1 MNKKHHNAASV
12 PIYTVFLLFSFSI
25 WLFYFASV
33 AYARD
38 CPPDDPSRSDCAAAA
53 QTAQNPAVPAT
64 GTVTGAGTS
73 VVIDRIRKGRKR
85 PKPLTKPPREYGDKP
100 NVWDPP
106 EIEQQNKWEKEGL
119 VWDPVE
125 LTWRPPRPG
134 EIPPPED
141 APEEPPPYQKQNPRE
156 KVPPD
161 CLGYYDD
168 YVLLQSRLIKIETE
182 IQFASQAQW
191 DAQFRLNQLLAKFS
205 LKFGYDLADTVILAK
220 AVAELTVHLGA
231 AMMRFLPRT
240 LAEAL
245 ETARSVFRRASTKVS
260 DVTKELAEATRLA
273 GSKGKLADEAAEAAK
288 SLRGTADDAA
298 KALSEADEAAKAAQ
312 TAVKEAEDALAAAT
326 TKVDKLKA
334 ERALLEAQK
343 AAVEGQAQVY
353 RQWQDA
359 YLKYLG
365 QKPAAGI
372 GSKFYDEAFK
382 LEMLGLDMATTKIDI
397 SKLRSLPNPT
407 PSQLSELAS
416 LEGTLAKMYKEA
428 EPLKKV
434 LDDAAKAF
442 YGVDDVGKVTNQF
455 MEKHLNDHLRRVM
468 GDDAFA
474 KYAASSGED
483 LVNAVNKVTDIEGKL
498 SGVAKQLDP
507 LLQEARKAG
516 TQVAK
521 VVDDAKKAQT
531 VAQKVSSEAAEKAS
545 KAVEAESKAAT
556 VAKEAADAETNV
568 TRTKSNLDGAT
579 NEASTAQQALNT
591 AEAAAREHMKNHFAE
606 SPDEVAKVL
615 IEAKN
620 DVQRVVD
627 ALKNLQS
634 EYDAVLKAMQEIKPK
649 LDKCIYEHTP

>member
-1 MNKKHHNAASV
+1 MKKHNRRPASV
-12 PIYTVFLLFSFSI
+12 PIYMLYLVFSFSI

-64 GTVTGAGTS
+64 GTVAGAGTS
-73 VVIDRIRKGRKR
+73 VVIDKLRNRKR
-85 PKPLTKPPREYGDKP
+85 PKPLTKPPREYGDRP

-106 EIEQQNKWEKEGL
+106 EVEQQRKWEEGGL
-119 VWDPVE
+119 IWDPVE

-156 KVPPD
+156 NVPPE
-161 CLGYYDD
+161 CLNYYDD
-168 YVLLQSRLIKIETE
+168 YVLLQSRLIKLETE

-191 DAQFRLNQLLAKFS
+191 DAQFKLNQLLAKFS
-205 LKFGYDLADTVILAK
+205 LKFGYDLADTLILAK
-220 AVAELTVHLGA
+220 AVAELTVHLGG
-231 AMMRFLPRT
+231 AMMQFLPRT

-245 ETARSVFRRASTKVS
+245 ETARSVFRRASSKVS
-260 DVTKELAEATRLA
+260 DLTKELGEVTRVA
-273 GSKGKLADEAAEAAK
+273 GSKAKLADEAAEAAK
-288 SLRGTADDAA
+288 ALRGTADDAA

-312 TAVKEAEDALAAAT
+312 AAIKEAEDALAAAT
-326 TKVDKLKA
+326 TKVEKLKA
-334 ERALLEAQK
+334 ERVLLEAQK

-397 SKLRSLPNPT
+397 SKLRSLPNPS

-416 LEGTLAKMYKEA
+416 LQGKLANMYKEA

-442 YGVDDVGKVTNQF
+442 YGVDDIGKVTHEFTEQ
-455 MEKHLNDHLRRVM
+455 HLKNHLRKVM

-474 KYAASSGED
+474 KYSASSGED
-483 LVNAVNKVTDIEGKL
+483 LVNAVNKVTEIEGKL
-498 SGVAKQLDP
+498 SGVAKELDP
-507 LLQEARKAG
+507 LLQQARKAG

-521 VVDDAKKAQT
+521 VAEDAKKAQT
-531 VAQKVSSEAAEKAS
+531 AVQKISSEAAEKAS
-545 KAVEAESKAAT
+545 KAAEAESKAAN
-556 VAKEAADAETNV
+556 VAQEAAEAETNV
-568 TRTKSNLDGAT
+568 TRTKSSLDGAA

-591 AEAAAREHMKNHFAE
+591 AEAAAREHMKAHFAE

-615 IEAKN
+615 ISARDDLK
-620 DVQRVVD
+620 RIVD
-627 ALKNLQS
+627 ALKKLQG
-634 EYDAVLKAMQEIKPK
+634 EYDDVLKAMKEIKPK
-649 LDKCIYEHTP
+649 LDTCIYEHTP

>member
-1 MNKKHHNAASV
+1 MKKHNRRPASV
-12 PIYTVFLLFSFSI
+12 PIYMLYLVFSFSI

-64 GTVTGAGTS
+64 GTVAGAGTS
-73 VVIDRIRKGRKR
+73 VVIDKLRNRKR
-85 PKPLTKPPREYGDKP
+85 PKPLTKPPREYGDRP

-106 EIEQQNKWEKEGL
+106 EVEQQRKWEEGGL
-119 VWDPVE
+119 IWDPVE

-134 EIPPPED
+134 EIPPPDD

-156 KVPPD
+156 KVPPE
-161 CLGYYDD
+161 CLNYYDD
-168 YVLLQSRLIKIETE
+168 YVLLQSRLIKLETE

-191 DAQFRLNQLLAKFS
+191 DAQFKLNQLLAKFS
-205 LKFGYDLADTVILAK
+205 LKLGWDVADTVMLADG
-220 AVAELTVHLGA
+220 VARLTVAVGDI
-231 AMMRFLPRT
+231 MSSMLPRV
-240 LAEAL
+240 LGEAL
-245 ETARSVFRRASTKVS
+245 DAARSAFRKASSKVTDLTS
-260 DVTKELAEATRLA
+260 ELAEFTRVA
-273 GSKGKLADEAAEAAK
+273 GSKARVADELVDAAK
-288 SLRGTADDAA
+288 SVRGTADDAA

-312 TAVKEAEDALAAAT
+312 AVVKEAEDALAAAT

-334 ERALLEAQK
+334 QRAVLEAQK
-343 AAVEGQAQVY
+343 AALEGQAQVY
-353 RQWQDA
+353 RQWQEA

-397 SKLRSLPNPT
+397 SKLRSLPNPS

-416 LEGTLAKMYKEA
+416 LQGKLANMYKEA

-442 YGVDDVGKVTNQF
+442 YGVDDIGKVTHEFTEQ
-455 MEKHLNDHLRRVM
+455 HLKNHLRKVM

-474 KYAASSGED
+474 KYSASSGED
-483 LVNAVNKVTDIEGKL
+483 LVNAVNKVTEIEGKL
-498 SGVAKQLDP
+498 SGVAKELDP
-507 LLQEARKAG
+507 LLQQARKAG

-521 VVDDAKKAQT
+521 VAEDAKKAQT
-531 VAQKVSSEAAEKAS
+531 AVQKISSEAAEKAS
-545 KAVEAESKAAT
+545 KAAEAESKAAN
-556 VAKEAADAETNV
+556 VAQEAAEAETNV
-568 TRTKSNLDGAT
+568 TRTKSSLDGAA

-591 AEAAAREHMKNHFAE
+591 AEAAAREHMKAHFAE

-615 IEAKN
+615 ISARDDLK
-620 DVQRVVD
+620 RIVD
-627 ALKNLQS
+627 ALKKLQG
-634 EYDAVLKAMQEIKPK
+634 EYDDVLKAMKEIKPK
-649 LDKCIYEHTP
+649 LDTCIYEHTP